1 MAYSCNLPEMTVMDY
16 HGLSWTIVDYCGL
29 PFVFEL
35 GYLVKAIFKDIQ
47 IYPVVIG
54 VLDREAP
61 NHAFKDSSYL

>member
-1 MAYSCNLPEMTVMDY
+1 MDY
-16 HGLSWTIVDYCGL
+16 HGLSWTIMDYCGL

-47 IYPVVIG
+47 IYPVVMG